1 MAAEV
6 SLNVRLETPENVRL
20 AYQLAGPALRSA
32 AYAIDCLFRV
42 LLITALLIG
51 ACLIAAILPGFT
63 IGGILLALFFIE
75 WLYYIVQEGFW
86 NGYSMGKWL
95 VGIRVIHTSGA
106 PLTFWGAVLRN
117 LLRVADML
125 PIAMVFEDV
134 AWLGILPFYGPGLLA
149 MSMTQKFQRLGDLAA
164 GTMVVQVHPIV
175 LPKQPMILDH
185 IAPITRYESNGFI
198 PTQAQLSTIA
208 EFLGRRSKL
217 TYQRGHQLA
226 SELADTLAERMEFT
240 GDREQVRKFPMAF
253 LARVCATFQTARDE
267 KAAVITPAKAR
278 LM

>member
-106 PLTFWGAVLRN
+106 PLTFWGLSCGIFCVWPTCCLLPWSLR
-117 LLRVADML
+117 M
-125 PIAMVFEDV
+125 
-134 AWLGILPFYGPGLLA
+134 WPGSGFSL
-149 MSMTQKFQRLGDLAA
+149 SM
-164 GTMVVQVHPIV
+164 
-175 LPKQPMILDH
+175 
-185 IAPITRYESNGFI
+185 APGFW
-198 PTQAQLSTIA
+198 
-208 EFLGRRSKL
+208 RCR
-217 TYQRGHQLA
+217 
-226 SELADTLAERMEFT
+226 
-240 GDREQVRKFPMAF
+240 
-253 LARVCATFQTARDE
+253 
-267 KAAVITPAKAR
+267 
-278 LM
+278 